1 MSQQSFP
8 AYAVPSPTPLS
19 QVTAPVAFYPLAT
32 NPLSI
37 TSLIIGCIAWVIP
50 FLGGLIA
57 VILGHVA
64 LSQIRRRGED
74 GRILAITGLILGY
87 GSLLAWFVLIVSM
100 VTAELPAI
108 EVPGVGTVEV

>member
-1 MSQQSFP
+1 MAIHRQGLGDVVG
-8 AYAVPSPTPLS
+8 YHPLWPHEITGVGEYDL
-19 QVTAPVAFYPLAT
+19 VTVVTRRQEAL
-32 NPLSI
+32 
-37 TSLIIGCIAWVIP
+37 
-50 FLGGLIA
+50 A

-64 LSQIRRRGED
+64 LSQIRRRGEG
-74 GRILAITGLILGY
+74 GRNLAITGLILGY